1 MALLPPVLAQGGVD
15 LSNLEFLRL
24 PQQPPEMAALT
35 VAVLL
40 AVLVTVML
48 TLAAQRAWQRWVESR
63 PARKAAKAKAG
74 PKLNER
80 QQAALDLLRF
90 YTEPPKLNALLTDP
104 RVFEAA
110 VEKALPAASDED
122 VADITSLRR
131 HVRMTALNNDLDLVS
146 TRQLLEGL
154 GVRIIANVEGERL
167 DLYCS
172 LLEVNERFLLIDLPY
187 QEDIYRLLMRHPQV
201 TLVYWREES
210 GEALFDITLEAIQQ
224 GTVSIFRAGH
234 ALRDPDATRRADFRL
249 TVDIPVHYAC
259 VTREQLVRHKETGA
273 QVTAIKGEGRLI
285 DLSHGGGAFIASQP
299 LPEQGIAQL
308 TFRLDDQAVR
318 MMLEVLTAHP
328 AEGGKHVVRGRF
340 RGAQP
345 ESRSRLETY
354 LSREQINRLR
364 NKETILTK
372 LAG

>member
-1 MALLPPVLAQGGVD
+1 MPLPLLAQGHVD

-24 PQQPPEMAALT
+24 PQQPPEMLALT
-35 VAVLL
+35 VGVLL
-40 AVLVTVML
+40 LVLVTVMF
-48 TLAAQRAWQRWVESR
+48 TLSVQRAWQRWVESR

-90 YTEPPKLNALLTDP
+90 YTEPLKLNALLTDP

-110 VEKALPAASDED
+110 VEKALPTASEED
-122 VADITSLRR
+122 VADITALRR
-131 HVRMTALNNDLDLVS
+131 HLRMTVMNHDLDIVS

-154 GVRIIANVEGERL
+154 GVRIIASVGGERL

-187 QEDIYRLLMRHPQV
+187 QEDIYRLLMQHPQV
-201 TLVYWREES
+201 TLVYWGEES

-234 ALRDPDATRRADFRL
+234 ALRDPDATQRADFRL

-285 DLSHGGGAFIASQP
+285 DLSHGGGALVTQAP
-299 LPEQGIAQL
+299 LPEQGITQL
-308 TFRLDDQAVR
+308 TFRLDDQPVR
-318 MMLEVLTAHP
+318 MMLEVLAVHP
-328 AEGGKHVVRGRF
+328 AEGGRHVARGRF

-345 ESRSRLETY
+345 ESRSQLESY

-372 LAG
+372 MAG